1 MHFFILL
8 VILPLQWSGCRE
20 SKPKS
25 SNEILA
31 QHKVHPQE
39 VDPLI
44 KIESS
49 GPMPPAIHEI
59 LEGIFK
65 SKWAQTGKRS
75 TQSWR
80 PSHFRIPDAVRR
92 AFNNGETT
100 GTVGLIHE
108 VNTENATSLSVEAF
122 QYDGTN
128 GSGIILFLTFCDP
141 VTDSCHLISKLD
153 NPEGFW
159 TQQGPTATKKPLVE
173 YVQDIIDE
181 SAITDGTVVTATV
194 FTVSFD
200 KNPSGGFR
208 FSFSQAWNSRTFI

>member
-1 MHFFILL
+1 MHFFILIL
-8 VILPLQWSGCRE
+8 FLPLQWSGCRD
-20 SKPKS
+20 SNSKS

-31 QHKVHPQE
+31 RHKLHPQE

-49 GPMPPAIHEI
+49 GPMPPAVHEI
-59 LEGIFK
+59 LEGILK

-75 TQSWR
+75 TDNSR
-80 PSHFRIPDAVRR
+80 PYHFRIPDTVRR
-92 AFNNGETT
+92 AFGDGERR
-100 GTVGLIHE
+100 GTVGFIHE
-108 VNTENATSLSVEAF
+108 VDAEKATSLSVEAF

-128 GSGIILFLTFCDP
+128 GSGIILFLIFCDP
-141 VTDSCHLISKLD
+141 VSDSCHLISQLD
-153 NPEGFW
+153 SPEGFRS
-159 TQQGPTATKKPLVE
+159 QEGPVATKKPLVE
-173 YVQDIIDE
+173 YVEDIIDK

-200 KNPSGGFR
+200 KNSSGRFR